1 MHKVRL
7 LCHKEHDVDMFTI
20 ILTVIMAPF
29 MLVFHAFKCIF
40 QIMFGI
46 TSKPFKKKPKRRRNR
61 RMGDEFF
68 FWWW

>member
-1 MHKVRL
+1 
-7 LCHKEHDVDMFTI
+7 MFTI
-20 ILTVIMAPF
+20 ILTVLMAPF
-29 MLVFHAFKCIF
+29 MLVFHAFKYIF